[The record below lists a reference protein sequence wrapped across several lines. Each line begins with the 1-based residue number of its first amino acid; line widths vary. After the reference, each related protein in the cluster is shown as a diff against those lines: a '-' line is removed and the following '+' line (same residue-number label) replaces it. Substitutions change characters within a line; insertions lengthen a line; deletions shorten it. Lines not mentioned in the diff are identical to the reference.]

1 MKKKTI
7 LKTSAAVAALGGL
20 LLLPTLLY
28 NLCGIAG
35 MQDCADGPKWISS
48 LIIVGIIGLFVVS
61 YWLFQRG
68 RSLV

>member
-1 MKKKTI
+1 MKKKI
-7 LKTSAAVAALGGL
+7 LKTSAVVVALIGL

-35 MQDCADGPKWISS
+35 MQDCADVPKWISS
-48 LIIVGIIGLFVVS
+48 LIIVGIIGLFVLS

-68 RSLV
+68 RLLE